1 MNLRPTITFLV
12 GPPAS
17 GKSTWVS
24 KNSGD
29 ATIIS
34 RDDILDK
41 LRKDYNLSYAESFS
55 NSELQNKVNSELN
68 NHIAKSLKSNKDL
81 IVDMTNMTK
90 RSRSFI
96 LNKIPDIYTKNAIV
110 FNVPKSELLRRLKK
124 REMETGK
131 SIPLHVVDNFINSYE
146 RPTNSEFDNI
156 IYNK

>member
-1 MNLRPTITFLV
+1 MNLRPTITFLI

-41 LRKDYNLSYAESFS
+41 LRKDYNLSYVESFS
-55 NSELQNKVNSELN
+55 NQELQNKVNSELN
-68 NHIAKSLKSNKDL
+68 NHIAKSLKSIKDI
-81 IVDMTNMTK
+81 IVDMTNMNK

-96 LNKIPDIYTKNAIV
+96 LNKVPDIYTKNAVV
-110 FNVPKSELLRRLKK
+110 FNVPKPELLRRLKK

-131 SIPLHVVDNFINSYE
+131 SVPLHVVDSFINSYE
-146 RPTNSEFDNI
+146 KPTNSEFDNI
-156 IYNK
+156 IYN

>member
-1 MNLRPTITFLV
+1 MIKLRPTITFLV

-41 LRKDYNLSYAESFS
+41 LRKDYNLSYVESFS
-55 NSELQNKVNSELN
+55 NQELQNKVNSELN
-68 NHIAKSLKSNKDL
+68 NHIAKSLKSIKDI
-81 IVDMTNMTK
+81 IVDMTNMNK

-96 LNKIPDIYTKNAIV
+96 LNKVPDIYTKNAVV
-110 FNVPKSELLRRLKK
+110 FNVPKPELLRRLKK

-131 SIPLHVVDNFINSYE
+131 SVPLHVVDSFIDSYE
-146 RPTNSEFDNI
+146 KPTNSEFDNI
-156 IYNK
+156 IYN

>member
-1 MNLRPTITFLV
+1 MIKLRPTITFLV

-41 LRKDYNLSYAESFS
+41 LRKDYNLSYVESFS
-55 NSELQNKVNSELN
+55 NQELQNKVNSELN
-68 NHIAKSLKSNKDL
+68 NHIAKSLKSIKDI
-81 IVDMTNMTK
+81 IVDMTNMNK

-96 LNKIPDIYTKNAIV
+96 LNKVPDIYTKNAVV
-110 FNVPKSELLRRLKK
+110 FNVPKPELLRRLKK

-131 SIPLHVVDNFINSYE
+131 SIPLHVVDSFIYSYE
-146 RPTNSEFDNI
+146 KPTNSEFDNI
-156 IYNK
+156 IYN

>member
-1 MNLRPTITFLV
+1 MIKLRPTITFLV

-41 LRKDYNLSYAESFS
+41 LRKDYNLSYVESFS
-55 NSELQNKVNSELN
+55 NQELQNKVNSELN
-68 NHIAKSLKSNKDL
+68 NHIAKSLKSIKDI
-81 IVDMTNMTK
+81 IVDMTNMNK

-96 LNKIPDIYTKNAIV
+96 LNKVPDIYTKNAVV
-110 FNVPKSELLRRLKK
+110 FNVPKPELLRRLKK

-131 SIPLHVVDNFINSYE
+131 SIPINVVDNFINSYE

-156 IYNK
+156 IYN

>member
-1 MNLRPTITFLV
+1 MIKLRPTITFLV

-41 LRKDYNLSYAESFS
+41 LRKDYNLSYVESFS
-55 NSELQNKVNSELN
+55 NQELQNKVNSELN
-68 NHIAKSLKSNKDL
+68 NHIAKSLKSIKDI
-81 IVDMTNMTK
+81 IVDMTNMNK

-96 LNKIPDIYTKNAIV
+96 LNKVPDIYTKNAVV
-110 FNVPKSELLRRLKK
+110 FNVPKPELLRRLKK

-131 SIPLHVVDNFINSYE
+131 SIPLHVVDSFIDSYE
-146 RPTNSEFDNI
+146 KPTNSEFDNI
-156 IYNK
+156 IYN

>member
-41 LRKDYNLSYAESFS
+41 LRKDYNLSYVESFS
-55 NSELQNKVNSELN
+55 NQELQNKVNSELN
-68 NHIAKSLKSNKDL
+68 NHIAKSLKSIKDI
-81 IVDMTNMTK
+81 IVDMTNMNK

-96 LNKIPDIYTKNAIV
+96 LNKVPDIYTKNAVV
-110 FNVPKSELLRRLKK
+110 FNVPKPELLRRLKK

-131 SIPLHVVDNFINSYE
+131 SIPLHVVDSFIDSYE
-146 RPTNSEFDNI
+146 KPTNSEFDNI
-156 IYNK
+156 IYN

>member
-41 LRKDYNLSYAESFS
+41 LRKDYNLSYVESFS
-55 NSELQNKVNSELN
+55 NQELQNKVNSELN
-68 NHIAKSLKSNKDL
+68 NHIAKSLKSIKDI
-81 IVDMTNMTK
+81 IVDMTNMNK

-96 LNKIPDIYTKNAIV
+96 LNKVPDIYTKNAVV
-110 FNVPKSELLRRLKK
+110 FNVPKPELLRRLKK

-131 SIPLHVVDNFINSYE
+131 SVPLHVVDSFIDSYE
-146 RPTNSEFDNI
+146 KPTNSEFDNI
-156 IYNK
+156 IYN

>member
-1 MNLRPTITFLV
+1 M
-12 GPPAS
+12 
-17 GKSTWVS
+17 
-24 KNSGD
+24 GD
-29 ATIIS
+29 FTEYVQM
-34 RDDILDK
+34 ILEGSADNYEVDF
-41 LRKDYNLSYAESFS
+41 KDEVYN
-55 NSELQNKVNSELN
+55 VT
-68 NHIAKSLKSNKDL
+68 L

>member
-41 LRKDYNLSYAESFS
+41 LRKDYNLSYVESFS
-55 NSELQNKVNSELN
+55 NQELQNKVNSELN
-68 NHIAKSLKSNKDL
+68 NHIAKSLKSIKDI
-81 IVDMTNMTK
+81 IVDMTNMNK

-96 LNKIPDIYTKNAIV
+96 LNKVPDIYTKNAVV
-110 FNVPKSELLRRLKK
+110 FNVPKPELLRRLKK

-131 SIPLHVVDNFINSYE
+131 SIPINVVDNFINSYE

-156 IYNK
+156 IYN